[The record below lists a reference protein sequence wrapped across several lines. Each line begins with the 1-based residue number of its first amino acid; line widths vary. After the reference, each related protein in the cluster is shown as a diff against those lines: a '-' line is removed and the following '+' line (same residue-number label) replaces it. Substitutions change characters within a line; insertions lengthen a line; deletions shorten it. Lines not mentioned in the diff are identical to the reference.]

1 MVNTLKK
8 KNNLNTMMTRVN
20 QHFLTLEHRSNSEK
34 LTDCNDVFVY
44 NLQILY
50 VNCDVLTSDN
60 IDKLNILV
68 NA

>member
-1 MVNTLKK
+1 
-8 KNNLNTMMTRVN
+8 MMTRVN